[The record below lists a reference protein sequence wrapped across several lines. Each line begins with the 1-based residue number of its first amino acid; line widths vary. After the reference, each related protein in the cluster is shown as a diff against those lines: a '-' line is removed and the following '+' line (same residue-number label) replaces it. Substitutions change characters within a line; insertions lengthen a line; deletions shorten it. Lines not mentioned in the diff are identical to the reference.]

1 MTNIKKLLT
10 LKDFMC
16 IFFMYLCCCS
26 VERIDAL
33 RKNRAR
39 KKQEKEEQKKRNKIR
54 EDALR
59 ILDIVN
65 AKKST

>member
-1 MTNIKKLLT
+1 MIKKNL
-10 LKDFMC
+10 MC
-16 IFFMYLCCCS
+16 IFFMYLCCS
-26 VERIDAL
+26 AERIDSL
-33 RKNRAR
+33 RRNRAR
-39 KKQEKEEQKKRNKIR
+39 KKQEKEEQRKRNEIR

>member
-1 MTNIKKLLT
+1 
-10 LKDFMC
+10 
-16 IFFMYLCCCS
+16 MYLCCS
-26 VERIDAL
+26 AERIDSL
-33 RKNRAR
+33 RRNRAR
-39 KKQEKEEQKKRNKIR
+39 KKQEKEEQRKRNEIR